1 MIIAPLLLASSM
13 ALASPAGAD
22 IRLADAAM
30 KRDTATVRTLLQQKV
45 DVNAPGKDGTPALHW
60 VVRVDDLDTAQLLI
74 RAGADVK
81 FADRYGVTPV
91 YLAATN
97 GNAAMIQVLIDAG
110 ADPNTV
116 DPTGETTL
124 MTAAK
129 VGNLDSVKVLLDRG
143 AKVDATDPTYKQTA
157 LMIATREDHADVVKL
172 LIERGANVNSQTRTG
187 TTPGF
192 VLPNSVP
199 GFGFG
204 KGIIRG
210 GIPADRG
217 SRYFTPGGL
226 TPLLYAARD
235 GRLEPAKIL
244 LEAGANI
251 EQKDPNDITPLVMA
265 ISNNH
270 VEVARYLIDK
280 GAQINVSDWYGRTPL
295 WTAVEVRNMDFDNGT
310 FENGV
315 DREPL
320 LALIQLLLDK
330 GANPN
335 PRTKESIPIRR
346 FMLRTTGTLEWV
358 DFTGQT
364 PFLRAAYAGDITVM
378 QLLLKHGADPK
389 IGTINGTTP
398 LMAAAGVDWVFDQTY
413 DEGQKNLLEA
423 VKLCYELGMSVNDA
437 NSMGITAL
445 MGAAN
450 RGSDE
455 IIEFLV
461 SKGAKL
467 DAKDKEGRTPMSWA
481 EGVFLATHPA
491 KAKPTSIALLNELA
505 KRKRDSAQPQ
515 ETAK

>member
-1 MIIAPLLLASSM
+1 MMIPSLIAFFMLFA
-13 ALASPAGAD
+13 AGTD
-22 IRLADAAM
+22 VRLPEAAM
-30 KRDTATVRTLLQQKV
+30 KRDTAAIRALLQQKV
-45 DVNAPGKDGTPALHW
+45 VVNAPGKDGTPALHW
-60 VVRVDDLDTAQLLI
+60 VVRVDDLETAQLLI

-81 FADRYGVTPV
+81 FADRYAVTPL
-91 YLAATN
+91 YLACTN
-97 GNAAMIQVLIDAG
+97 GNAAMIKLLLDSG
-110 ADPNTV
+110 ADPNSA
-116 DPTGETTL
+116 DPTGETVL
-124 MTAAK
+124 MTTAK
-129 VGNLDSVKVLLDRG
+129 VGDLESVKVLLDRG
-143 AKVDATDPTYKQTA
+143 AKVDTTDPTYQQTA
-157 LMIATREDHADVVKL
+157 LMIAVREDHADVVRL
-172 LIERGANVNSQTRTG
+172 LVERGANVNAQTRTG
-187 TTPGF
+187 QTPGWI
-192 VLPNSVP
+192 LPNSVP

-210 GIPADRG
+210 GLPADRG
-217 SRYFTPGGL
+217 SRYFIPGGL

-244 LEAGANI
+244 VAAGANL

-270 VEVARYLIDK
+270 VDMARFLMEK

-295 WTAVEVRNMDFDNGT
+295 WTAVEVRNMDFDNGS

-315 DREPL
+315 DRAPL
-320 LALIQLLLDK
+320 LELIQLLLDK

-335 PRTKESIPIRR
+335 ARTKESIPIRR

-364 PFLRAAYAGDITVM
+364 PFLRAAYAGDVTVM
-378 QLLLKHGADPK
+378 RLLLKHGADPN
-389 IGTINGTTP
+389 IATYAGTTA
-398 LMAAAGVDWVFDQTY
+398 LMAAAGVNWVFDQTY

-423 VKLCYELGMSVNDA
+423 VKMGFELGLSVNDA
-437 NSMGITAL
+437 NSMGITAV

-455 IIEFLV
+455 IIEYLV

-467 DAKDKEGRTPMSWA
+467 EVKDNEGRTPLNWA

-491 KAKPTSIALLNELA
+491 KPKPTSIELIKKLAA
-505 KRKRDSAQPQ
+505 K
-515 ETAK
+515 E